1 MNYLII
7 LLLVAQAL
15 IFRGALRK
23 LERLIQMKAE
33 EALQLLTDAN
43 NHLTEIGTEVDT
55 LLQKVT
61 NLENAA
67 ANADIPQAVADAITG
82 VSAQAKVVDDKV
94 PDVTPAPTP

>member
-7 LLLVAQAL
+7 LLLVAQTL

-23 LERLIQMKAE
+23 LGELIKMKAE
-33 EALQLLTDAN
+33 EAIQLLNDAN
-43 NHLTEIGTEVDT
+43 THLTEIGTETDT

-61 NLENAA
+61 DLENAA
-67 ANADIPQAVADAITG
+67 TNADLPQAVADAITA

-94 PDVTPAPTP
+94 PDVTPTPTP